1 MERYRSGHNGA
12 DSKSVWEQSHE
23 GSNPSLSA
31 RKEVPFVYR
40 TKGTFSMISVSCGR
54 LHQHR
59 KKRINKVVVNYKKMK
74 RRAKNEFESCRYV
87 KILGP

>member
-1 MERYRSGHNGA
+1 
-12 DSKSVWEQSHE
+12 
-23 GSNPSLSA
+23 
-31 RKEVPFVYR
+31 
-40 TKGTFSMISVSCGR
+40 MISVSCGR